1 MKSMADGQLQHVK
14 INREEEMLFV
24 EVIQLDKKKKIK
36 WIIIKKIEDPKQNE
50 VNNYNKAIMPK

>member
-1 MKSMADGQLQHVK
+1 MADGQLQHVK

-24 EVIQLDKKKKIK
+24 EVIQLGKKK

-50 VNNYNKAIMPK
+50 INS